1 MSWFQLFPYHLAD
14 AIVPVLRVTPFQY
27 YQEMMYELMLRDRTY
42 DTLPNFTAKDCA
54 CAATS

>member
-1 MSWFQLFPYHLAD
+1 
-14 AIVPVLRVTPFQY
+14 VPVLRVTPFQY

-54 CAATS
+54 CATASMPCRGAPPD